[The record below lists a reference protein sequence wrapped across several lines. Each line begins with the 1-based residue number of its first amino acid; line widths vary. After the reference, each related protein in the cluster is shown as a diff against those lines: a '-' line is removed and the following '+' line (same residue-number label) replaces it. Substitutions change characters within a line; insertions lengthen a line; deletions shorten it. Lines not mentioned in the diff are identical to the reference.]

1 MSDSE
6 TSYSAYWTA
15 VESTAADV
23 AQRVKDGEDF
33 SDALHEEIDGSWW
46 ITYCHAARAVMAHTS
61 NDDAAFEEMG
71 DDACDGIG
79 SFDGI
84 VTRCAYYA
92 MYADVVSRY
101 EEPEEDEADEEDEE
115 DEEPEAVETP

>member
-1 MSDSE
+1 MSYSK

-15 VESTAADV
+15 VEQTASDV
-23 AQRVKDGEDF
+23 AQRVKDGEDV

-46 ITYCHAARAVMAHTS
+46 ITYYHAARAVMAHTA
-61 NDDAAFEEMG
+61 NDDAAFLEMG

-84 VTRCAYYA
+84 VTRCAFHA
-92 MYADVVSRY
+92 MYADVMSRY
-101 EEPEEDEADEEDEE
+101 EELEEEE
-115 DEEPEAVETP
+115 EEPETP